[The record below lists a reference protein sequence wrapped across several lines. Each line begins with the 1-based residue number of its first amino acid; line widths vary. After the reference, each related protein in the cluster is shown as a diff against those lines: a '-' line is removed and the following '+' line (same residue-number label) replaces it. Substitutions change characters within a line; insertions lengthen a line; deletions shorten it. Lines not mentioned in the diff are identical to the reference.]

1 MDDVLKIFD
10 RARQPIDPR
19 YHQSVTMSEKLEQQ
33 RQFRSSRARTAA
45 DLLRSDDLATGATE
59 CVFLDCDVLLQRRRA
74 GVAVNRHDS
83 SRLPLD
89 LQTVLMVT
97 KTTQMRRKNP
107 FQGIEL
113 YGYTLLEH
121 IDSAITQSLKIQRLQ
136 QFVTS
141 PSIQRSI
148 YRQARRQA

>member
-10 RARQPIDPR
+10 RARQPIDAR

-74 GVAVNRHDS
+74 GVAVNRHD
-83 SRLPLD
+83 RLVCL
-89 LQTVLMVT
+89 
-97 KTTQMRRKNP
+97 
-107 FQGIEL
+107 
-113 YGYTLLEH
+113 
-121 IDSAITQSLKIQRLQ
+121 
-136 QFVTS
+136 
-141 PSIQRSI
+141 
-148 YRQARRQA
+148 